1 MSNGSPSQDEIER
14 QNRCLRACGDVFDA
28 IEQVWERLFED
39 KKITA
44 ERTLLEFKKCSNV
57 HHQCCDE
64 CVPRQRRAS
73 DEQKDLC
80 DTLGNEFLG
89 IASVGTIAA
98 VGAEAI
104 FKAPAVGVV
113 IIIFSA
119 GALAFC
125 VGYTL
130 RWAIDPIDPNFS
142 KLPIPSFPKLPTV
155 RSDTRL
161 PASVAKAANAV
172 LANQAQGIGLL
183 NALLTA
189 LDRSDSA
196 ADAGDTSAEE
206 RQLKAARDFAKELAD
221 VHKDAM
227 PLRSTLASLWTGPD
241 LDFTILEQD
250 ALKLRDD
257 LIINGFPRQ
266 FLDALKKLGVD
277 QKDQESL
284 RQRLII
290 RLASLSG
297 FHQIRF
303 RDLLTDRGLRA
314 AEIGAISA
322 LEQFS
327 RSQ

>member
-1 MSNGSPSQDEIER
+1 MSDGSPSQDEIER
-14 QNRCLRACGDVFDA
+14 QNRCLKACGDAFDA
-28 IEQVWERLFED
+28 IEQVWARLFND
-39 KKITA
+39 KKIPA
-44 ERTLLEFKKCSNV
+44 ERTLLEFKKCSKE
-57 HHQCCDE
+57 HHQCCDK
-64 CVPRQRRAS
+64 CVPRRRSADDEAKEAYS
-73 DEQKDLC
+73 D
-80 DTLGNEFLG
+80 LGNEYLG
-89 IASVGTIAA
+89 IAALGTIGA

-104 FKAPAVGVV
+104 FEAPAVGVV

-119 GALAFC
+119 AAGGLALAF
-125 VGYTL
+125 TL
-130 RWAIDPIDPNFS
+130 LELDPIDPNFS

-155 RSDTRL
+155 RPNTRL

-183 NALLTA
+183 NALQTA
-189 LDRSDSA
+189 LDRADSA

-206 RQLKAARDFAKELAD
+206 QQLKAARDFAKKLAD
-221 VHKDAM
+221 VLRDAM
-227 PLRSTLASLWTGPD
+227 PLRSTLANLWTGPD

-266 FLDALKKLGVD
+266 FFDELKKLGVD
-277 QKDQESL
+277 QEDQESL
-284 RQRLII
+284 RQRLIV

-314 AEIGAISA
+314 AEIGGITA
-322 LEQFS
+322 LEQFT

>member
-1 MSNGSPSQDEIER
+1 MGDGSPSVDEIER
-14 QNRCLRACGDVFDA
+14 QNRCLKACGEAFLA
-28 IEQVWERLFED
+28 SEQVWERLFDD

-44 ERTLLEFKKCSNV
+44 ERTLLEFKKCSKV
-57 HHQCCDE
+57 HHVCCDE
-64 CVPRQRRAS
+64 CVPRRRRTS
-73 DEQKDLC
+73 DEQKEFY
-80 DTLGNEFLG
+80 DTLGTECLG

-98 VGAEAI
+98 VGAEVI

-113 IIIFSA
+113 IILFSA
-119 GALAFC
+119 GALAFAL
-125 VGYTL
+125 GYTL
-130 RWAIDPIDPNFS
+130 LLVDPIDPNFS
-142 KLPIPSFPKLPTV
+142 QLPIPSFPKLPTV
-155 RSDTRL
+155 RPNTRL

-183 NALLTA
+183 NALQTA

-206 RQLKAARDFAKELAD
+206 RQLKAARDFAKKLAD
-221 VHKDAM
+221 VLKDAM

-277 QKDQESL
+277 QEDQESL

-314 AEIGAISA
+314 AEIGAITA

>member
-1 MSNGSPSQDEIER
+1 MSDGSPSPDEIER
-14 QNRCLRACGDVFDA
+14 QNRCLKACGDTFDA
-28 IEQVWERLFED
+28 IEQVWARYFND

-44 ERTLLEFKKCSNV
+44 ERTLLEFKKCNTV
-57 HHQCCDE
+57 HSLCCNK
-64 CVPRQRRAS
+64 CVPRLRRFQ
-73 DEQKDLC
+73 DPQKDLY
-80 DTLGNEFLG
+80 DTVGDEFIG

-98 VGAEAI
+98 VGAEVV

-113 IIIFSA
+113 IIILSA
-119 GALAFC
+119 GALAFAL
-125 VGYTL
+125 GFTL
-130 RWAIDPIDPNFS
+130 LLIEPPDPNFS
-142 KLPIPSFPKLPTV
+142 ELPIPSFPKFPIV
-155 RSDTRL
+155 QPDTRL

-189 LDRSDSA
+189 LDRADTA

-206 RQLKAARDFAKELAD
+206 QQLKAARDFAKKLAD
-221 VHKDAM
+221 VLKDAM

-241 LDFTILEQD
+241 LDFIILEQD

-257 LIINGFPRQ
+257 LIINGVPRQ
-266 FLDALKKLGVD
+266 FFDELTKLGVD
-277 QKDQESL
+277 QEDHESL
-284 RQRLII
+284 RQRLIV

-303 RDLLTDRGLRA
+303 RDLLTDQGLRA
-314 AEIGAISA
+314 AEIGGITAF
-322 LEQFS
+322 EQFS